1 MTVEEV
7 YAHDT
12 AKEATIFFNDPADDD
27 GKHPGAEAVKAE
39 GPVCLAGPIEVV
51 TTCVDP
57 DGPRGLPRPPPDPRP
72 DPRRVRE
79 AGWKTVAAF
88 QTRNPIHRAHE
99 YLCKCAQ
106 EICDGLLI
114 HPLVGETKP
123 GDIPAD
129 VRMKCY
135 QKLINNYFVDERT
148 MLTVMPA
155 AMRYAGPR
163 EAILHALVRK
173 NYGVT
178 HFIVGRDHAGVGSYY
193 GTYDAQ
199 NIFDKLDKDEL
210 AIEPLKFEHAA
221 YSKKAQGMVSGKT
234 FPKIEGDQIFLSGT
248 KVREMLAKGE
258 RPPGE
263 FTRPEVAD
271 ILIEW
276 ATSTDAR
283 PQGRMRQ
290 HRTMRPRGTLPRP
303 LCIRRNG
310 VPTKVTFP
318 GSLGT
323 NLAARLDEPDTEPR
337 AVALF
342 AHCFT
347 CGKDIPAAA
356 RIARALTRAG
366 YAVLRFDFTGL
377 GHSDGEFAN
386 TNFSSNV
393 GDLIAASAWLRA
405 HRVAPAVLIGHSLG
419 GAAVLRAAH
428 DIPECRAV
436 ATIGAPADPGHVE
449 HLIAEA
455 TPEIEARGEVEVT
468 LAGRSFT
475 IGRQFLADIRSATVT
490 DRLASLRRALL
501 VMHSPIDDTVGIDNA
516 TAIFSAARHPKSF
529 VSLDDADHLLTR
541 ARDSEYA
548 AGVLA
553 AWAGRYIDQ
562 A

>member
-1 MTVEEV
+1 MSGLIAPHGGTLVNRISDNPDALKKEAEGLTRIDLSAKQSCDVEMIGIGAFSPLTGFMGKADFDSVVSDMKLADGNIWPIPITLSVDEGVAKKGDRVALYAPNGVLQAVMTVEEV
-7 YAHDT
+7 YPHDT
-12 AKEATIFFNDPADDD
+12 AKEVTIFFNGAEDD

-57 DGPRGLPRPPPDPRP
+57 EGPEAFLD
-72 DPRRVRE
+72 RRLTPAQTRAAFE
-79 AGWKTVAAF
+79 KKGWKTVSAF

-106 EICDGLLI
+106 EITDGILI

-135 QKLINNYFVDERT
+135 QTLIKEYFVDERT

-199 NIFDKLDKDEL
+199 NIFNELDKDNL
-210 AIEPLKFEHAA
+210 GIEPLKFEHAA
-221 YSKKAQGMVSGKT
+221 FSKKAQGMVSGKT

-276 ATSTDAR
+276 ATS
-283 PQGRMRQ
+283 
-290 HRTMRPRGTLPRP
+290 
-303 LCIRRNG
+303 
-310 VPTKVTFP
+310 
-318 GSLGT
+318 
-323 NLAARLDEPDTEPR
+323 
-337 AVALF
+337 
-342 AHCFT
+342 
-347 CGKDIPAAA
+347 
-356 RIARALTRAG
+356 
-366 YAVLRFDFTGL
+366 
-377 GHSDGEFAN
+377 
-386 TNFSSNV
+386 
-393 GDLIAASAWLRA
+393 AS
-405 HRVAPAVLIGHSLG
+405 
-419 GAAVLRAAH
+419 
-428 DIPECRAV
+428 
-436 ATIGAPADPGHVE
+436 
-449 HLIAEA
+449 
-455 TPEIEARGEVEVT
+455 
-468 LAGRSFT
+468 
-475 IGRQFLADIRSATVT
+475 
-490 DRLASLRRALL
+490 
-501 VMHSPIDDTVGIDNA
+501 
-516 TAIFSAARHPKSF
+516 
-529 VSLDDADHLLTR
+529 
-541 ARDSEYA
+541 
-548 AGVLA
+548 
-553 AWAGRYIDQ
+553 
-562 A
+562 